1 MQLLNVWQGGYKGTK
16 KKFKQ
21 KGNLPAFYIAHKNME
36 KKFKYPYCQ

>member
-1 MQLLNVWQGGYKGTK
+1 MFGGVATKAK